1 MDLVKTMKI
10 CQSQN
15 SHSDNSNA
23 HAFHITRDG
32 RDGKEAGEEVH
43 GGEESTEEKIE
54 MQRERLA
61 SGSPGVRRER
71 GREGK
76 KEGGKERGDP

>member
-15 SHSDNSNA
+15 SHSDNSKA

-54 MQRERLA
+54 MQRKRDWQVGA
-61 SGSPGVRRER
+61 QG
-71 GREGK
+71 
-76 KEGGKERGDP
+76 